1 MDVLRHAAIN
11 SRGGDG
17 TGDWLIPHLP
27 GEHRHLLPKEKCKLF
42 HIYVMYNCAYMSHN
56 SCIKIQIRWALPYIH
71 VCIYVWMQ
79 RLESWKKKFL
89 IIKGYLNIRMDQI
102 ISCLKG
108 NLKCCWAL
116 VNTGENFF
124 PGPVSTILLS
134 SKLWSYLSIRDSMRR
149 AKLSY
154 ENSSL
159 LIVRRINFFK
169 WWESIRLNDCKDQ
182 CIQNVQPTVSL
193 PIFQCVR

>member
-1 MDVLRHAAIN
+1 
-11 SRGGDG
+11 
-17 TGDWLIPHLP
+17 
-27 GEHRHLLPKEKCKLF
+27 
-42 HIYVMYNCAYMSHN
+42 
-56 SCIKIQIRWALPYIH
+56 
-71 VCIYVWMQ
+71 
-79 RLESWKKKFL
+79 
-89 IIKGYLNIRMDQI
+89 MDQI

-159 LIVRRINFFK
+159 SIVRRINFFK

-193 PIFQCVR
+193 PIFQCVRKRNKDFHLYQAYASTFVDLVKSVGLLYKTRWWLFTKLIRHLKQNTNLYVTKMKIGMTVSNKMAIVWYVYIV